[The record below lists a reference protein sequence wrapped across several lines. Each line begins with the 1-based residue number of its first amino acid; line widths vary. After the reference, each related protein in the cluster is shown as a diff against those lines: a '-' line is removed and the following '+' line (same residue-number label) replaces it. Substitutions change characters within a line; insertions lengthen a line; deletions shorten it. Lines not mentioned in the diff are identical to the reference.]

1 MPQNPGHLPP
11 ECEVRDEDGNVTG
24 YRHVHVVLFGGF
36 STKKRGDAPWPSGG
50 GRPPTNW
57 RISKPPHPA
66 DIEFWEIA

>member
-24 YRHVHVVLFGGF
+24 YRAVHVRCFGGF
-36 STKKRGDAPWPSGG
+36 DSRKAGHAPWPAAG
-50 GRPPTNW
+50 GRPPTQW
-57 RISKPPHPA
+57 RISKPPHSS